1 MKNTYFKR
9 TFNPNII
16 LLAISILA
24 FIFELL
30 LRLAL
35 HTWNKAPLFDF
46 KGILIQIYHGIQ
58 NISEFAHLVGTTT
71 LMLVLILIAK
81 EWISRIYS
89 DNLLNWF
96 RSVNQTFSLRKFM
109 RQSERS
115 EKIVDAQ
122 KVTSFN
128 PINDR
133 FNRSVRFSVV
143 DIRRDSAQIFIKV
156 PRTQQTQKILKE
168 LEAQIKEE
176 ISSQNP
182 DYIFSNFERHHN
194 QLWLQGTKR

>member
-1 MKNTYFKR
+1 MR
-9 TFNPNII
+9 TFNLNI
-16 LLAISILA
+16 LLIVSSILA
-24 FIFELL
+24 FLLEVL

-35 HTWNKAPLFDF
+35 QTWDKSPLFDF
-46 KGILIQIYHGIQ
+46 KRIVIQIYHVIQ
-58 NISEFAHLVGTTT
+58 SISELDHFMGTVT
-71 LMLVLILIAK
+71 LVLSVILTAK
-81 EWISRIYS
+81 EWTSRIYS
-89 DNLLNWF
+89 DNILNWF
-96 RSVNQTFSLRKFM
+96 KSVKQTLSLRKFM

-122 KVTSFN
+122 KVTSLN

-133 FNRSVRFSVV
+133 FNRSVRLAVV
-143 DIRRDSAQIFIKV
+143 DIRRETAQIFIKV

-168 LEAQIKEE
+168 LETQIKEE
-176 ISSQNP
+176 VSSQNP

>member
-1 MKNTYFKR
+1 MKKTYFMR
-9 TFNPNII
+9 TFNLNII

-35 HTWNKAPLFDF
+35 HTWDKAPLFDF
-46 KGILIQIYHGIQ
+46 KGIVIQIYHGIQ
-58 NISEFAHLVGTTT
+58 NISELAHFMGTVT
-71 LMLVLILIAK
+71 LVLAVILTAK

-96 RSVNQTFSLRKFM
+96 RSVKQTFSLRKFM

-122 KVTSFN
+122 KVTNFN

-133 FNRSVRFSVV
+133 FNRSVRLAVV
-143 DIRRDSAQIFIKV
+143 DIHRETAQIFIKV

-176 ISSQNP
+176 VSSQNP

-194 QLWLQGTKR
+194 QSWLQGTKR

>member
-1 MKNTYFKR
+1 MR
-9 TFNPNII
+9 TFNLNI
-16 LLAISILA
+16 LLIVSSILA
-24 FIFELL
+24 FLLEVL

-35 HTWNKAPLFDF
+35 HTWDKSPLFDF
-46 KGILIQIYHGIQ
+46 KGIVIQIYHVIQ
-58 NISEFAHLVGTTT
+58 SISELDHFMGTVT
-71 LMLVLILIAK
+71 LVLSVILTAK
-81 EWISRIYS
+81 EWTSRIYS
-89 DNLLNWF
+89 DNILNWF
-96 RSVNQTFSLRKFM
+96 KSVKQTLSLRKFM

-128 PINDR
+128 PINNR
-133 FNRSVRFSVV
+133 FNRSVRLAVV
-143 DIRRDSAQIFIKV
+143 DIRRETAQIFIKV

-168 LEAQIKEE
+168 LETQIKEE
-176 ISSQNP
+176 VSSQNP

>member
-1 MKNTYFKR
+1 MKKTYFMR
-9 TFNPNII
+9 TFNLNII

-35 HTWNKAPLFDF
+35 HTWDKAPLFDF
-46 KGILIQIYHGIQ
+46 KGIVIQIYHGIQ
-58 NISEFAHLVGTTT
+58 NISELAHFMGTVT
-71 LMLVLILIAK
+71 LVLAVILTAK

-96 RSVNQTFSLRKFM
+96 RSVKQTFSLRKFM

-122 KVTSFN
+122 KVTNFN

-133 FNRSVRFSVV
+133 FNRSVRLAVV
-143 DIRRDSAQIFIKV
+143 DIHRETAQIFIKV
-156 PRTQQTQKILKE
+156 PRTQQTQNILKE

-176 ISSQNP
+176 VSSQNP

-194 QLWLQGTKR
+194 QSWLQGTKR

>member
-1 MKNTYFKR
+1 MR
-9 TFNPNII
+9 TFNLNI
-16 LLAISILA
+16 LLIVSSILA
-24 FIFELL
+24 FLLEVL

-35 HTWNKAPLFDF
+35 HTWDKSPLFDF
-46 KGILIQIYHGIQ
+46 KGIVIQIYHVIQ
-58 NISEFAHLVGTTT
+58 SISELDHFMGTVT
-71 LMLVLILIAK
+71 LGLSVILTAK
-81 EWISRIYS
+81 EWTSRIYS
-89 DNLLNWF
+89 DNILNWF
-96 RSVNQTFSLRKFM
+96 KSVKQTLNLRKFM

-133 FNRSVRFSVV
+133 FNRSVRLAVV
-143 DIRRDSAQIFIKV
+143 DIRRETAQIFIKV

-168 LEAQIKEE
+168 LETQIKQEV
-176 ISSQNP
+176 SSQNP

-194 QLWLQGTKR
+194 KLWLQGTKR

>member
-1 MKNTYFKR
+1 MR
-9 TFNPNII
+9 TFNLNI
-16 LLAISILA
+16 LLIVSSILA
-24 FIFELL
+24 FLLEVL

-35 HTWNKAPLFDF
+35 HTWDKSPLFDF
-46 KGILIQIYHGIQ
+46 KGIVIQIYHVIQ
-58 NISEFAHLVGTTT
+58 SISELDHFMGTVT
-71 LMLVLILIAK
+71 LVLSVILTAK
-81 EWISRIYS
+81 EWTSRIYS
-89 DNLLNWF
+89 DNILNWF
-96 RSVNQTFSLRKFM
+96 KSVKQTLSLRKFM

-133 FNRSVRFSVV
+133 FNRSVRLAVV
-143 DIRRDSAQIFIKV
+143 DIRRETAQIFIKV

-168 LEAQIKEE
+168 LETQIKEE
-176 ISSQNP
+176 VSSQNP